1 MKINTFRIFSR
12 DAIHNIWRNS
22 WMSLASISSVV
33 AVLLI
38 IGLILIFM
46 VNVQYIAN
54 FVEDK
59 IELKAFL
66 DLDLD
71 QEDVISIKDQLESNE
86 KIGTVIF
93 ESKEDALEKFS
104 QQIGDRK
111 DLISGLEK
119 DNPLQNSFIVTI
131 KNPNE
136 VNEIAESIGRI
147 KGVEEVKYGE
157 EIVDKV
163 LQSTRFIR
171 TLTFIVTLILAII
184 SIFIISNTIKITVYA
199 REREISI
206 MKYVGATNWYVRWP
220 FLIEGAILGLIG
232 SLFALLILGYSYYY
246 FTGMAQNTALS
257 IISNSLVPAGQ
268 MINQIKWY
276 FAVGGLSI
284 GVIGSI
290 LSMRKFLRV

>member
-1 MKINTFRIFSR
+1 MKINTFRNFSR

-22 WMSLASISSVV
+22 WMSVASVSSVV

-38 IGLILIFM
+38 IGLVLIFM
-46 VNVQYIAN
+46 VNVQYIAS

-59 IELKAFL
+59 IELKAILEL
-66 DLDLD
+66 DV
-71 QEDVISIKDQLESNE
+71 EYEEIIEIKEQLESNE
-86 KIGTVIF
+86 MIGTIIY
-93 ESKEDALEKFS
+93 ESKEEALEKFS

-111 DLISGLEK
+111 DLISGLEEN
-119 DNPLQNSFIVTI
+119 NPLQNSFILTI
-131 KNPNE
+131 KDPSQAG
-136 VNEIAESIGRI
+136 EIAKSIERI

-163 LQSTRFIR
+163 LKSTRFIR
-171 TLTFIVTLILAII
+171 SLTLIVTVILAII
-184 SIFIISNTIKITVYA
+184 SIFIISNTIKLTVYG
-199 REREISI
+199 RKKEISI

-232 SLFALLILGYSYYY
+232 ALLALLILGYSYYY
-246 FTGMAQNTALS
+246 FTGMAQHTALS

-276 FAVGGLSI
+276 FVIGGLSI

-290 LSMRKFLRV
+290 LSMRKFLKV